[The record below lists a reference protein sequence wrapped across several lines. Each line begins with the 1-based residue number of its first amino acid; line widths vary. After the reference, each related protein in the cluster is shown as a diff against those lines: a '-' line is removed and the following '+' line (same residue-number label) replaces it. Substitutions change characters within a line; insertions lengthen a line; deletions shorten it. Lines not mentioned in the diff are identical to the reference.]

1 MIKLGLI
8 VEFVLYMYLADLIEN
23 KKKTPQDVSL
33 RFELLFLVTTP

>member
-23 KKKTPQDVSL
+23 KKKTPQDVSPFDL
-33 RFELLFLVTTP
+33 NYFS